1 MSDKKQSKRS
11 FKNSRVYVVFFALIV
26 ALVFS
31 VLITSAATML
41 KPLHQQNRILDKK
54 TNLLEAANLLPE
66 NERLTPEKIQTIY
79 DTHIREVY
87 ADPRGQILK
96 NATGDSLQLYLIHT
110 DQQVQGYIV
119 PITTRGLW
127 GKIHGYLAFESDGE
141 TVAGFSVYSHS
152 ETPGLG
158 GEIESQWFQ
167 DNFKGKKILNA
178 HNQLVSVSIAKGK
191 SENLPENLQDHYVDG
206 ISGATLTGR
215 YLSEGLEET
224 LTQYEPVSIIF
235 RQKKGSQTHL
245 ETLLDE

>member
-1 MSDKKQSKRS
+1 MSDKKKS
-11 FKNSRVYVVFFALIV
+11 FKKSRIYVVLFALLT

-41 KPLHQQNRILDKK
+41 KERQLENMALDKK
-54 TNLLEAANLLPE
+54 TNLLEAAGLVPADKEPSPE
-66 NERLTPEKIQTIY
+66 EIRQIY
-79 DTHIREVY
+79 DTHIREVHVDRQGRIVETP
-87 ADPRGQILK
+87 AGS
-96 NATGDSLQLYLIHT
+96 SLQLYLIHT

-119 PITTRGLW
+119 PISTRGLW
-127 GKIHGYLAFESDGE
+127 GKIHGYLAFEQDGE

-158 GEIESQWFQ
+158 GEIESKWFQ

-178 HNQLVSVSIAKGK
+178 SNQLVSVGIAKGRV
-191 SENLPENLQDHYVDG
+191 ENLPDKLQDHYVDG

-224 LTQYEPVSIIF
+224 LTKYESVSVIF

-245 ETLLDE
+245 ETILDE